1 MKIAIFTEEE
11 YVYLYPAWVR
21 SIAALEKAGHTI
33 AGVWL
38 FPSTLKGMRGG
49 TIVRWTLRTFGWPV
63 TVRLAWRTLWAR
75 VHAGTGFF
83 GATRRSGVP
92 VFRASTPND
101 ASVVEWVE
109 KEAIDVVFISVGHI
123 IKPPLLSA
131 VRRAVINKH
140 GGLLPAYRGLL
151 PVFWTLLHGRVPV
164 GVTVHEV
171 VEKID
176 AGRILMQRAYPAFH
190 GSVSDAYRIIYDDMP
205 ELLVTALEILDG
217 APAQTVDLPRESSY
231 YSLPSRED
239 VDRFFAAGRR
249 FV

>member
-11 YVYLYPAWVR
+11 YVYLYPAWVQ
-21 SIAALEKAGHTI
+21 SIVALSKAGHTI

-49 TIVRWTLRTFGWPV
+49 SIVHWTLRTFGLRV

-75 VHAGTGFF
+75 LCA
-83 GATRRSGVP
+83 RSGFVGMAERAGIP
-92 VFRASTPND
+92 VFRADSPND
-101 ASVVEWVE
+101 AHVVEWVG
-109 KEAIDVVFISVGHI
+109 KEAIDVVFITVGHI

-151 PVFWTLLHGRVPV
+151 PVFWTLLHKQIPI

-176 AGRILMQRAYPAFH
+176 AGRILTQRSYPTFR
-190 GSVSDAYRIIYDDMP
+190 GSVSKAYEVIYADMP
-205 ELLVTALEILDG
+205 ELLVTALEVLNG
-217 APAQTVDLPRESSY
+217 GQARTVDMPRTASY
-231 YSLPSRED
+231 YSLPSREE
-239 VDRFFAAGRR
+239 VNRFFAEGGR